1 MLHIY
6 GIFGIFFVHMVVATH
21 SLMSDTSYGKFSP
34 EIPSYAWKIPWER
47 IFGTTLLHMF
57 LANIPIEFTLVWC
70 NLVFVD
76 RTIACNNLLFW
87 GDIAISLLINC
98 LMIIIA
104 KILYLTLREQCPNKG
119 FFWSVFS
126 CIWSRKNTVFG
137 HFSRSVVMAVYGN
150 AFNTV

>member
-1 MLHIY
+1 
-6 GIFGIFFVHMVVATH
+6 MVVATH
-21 SLMSDTSYGKFSP
+21 SLMSDTIYGKFSP
-34 EIPSYAWKIPWER
+34 EIPSYAWKIPGER

-57 LANIPIEFTLVWC
+57 LTNIPIEFTLVWC

-76 RTIACNNLLFW
+76 KTIACNNLLFW

-119 FFWSVFS
+119 FFLVRIFLYLVQKKHRIWALFTQRSHG
-126 CIWSRKNTVFG
+126 CIW
-137 HFSRSVVMAVYGN
+137 
-150 AFNTV
+150 